1 MDNEP
6 SFIGGS
12 NTSFFNYMFSLADGE
27 KIELINTLQ
36 YVILAIIPILLIIK
50 VINNYIPPFDNKKST
65 VEVAVELIVQLGV
78 LFTVFFFIH
87 KLILFIPTYT
97 KTQYPTIQFL
107 PIVLPLMFVLF
118 NLDKNFGE
126 KAHLLIDRI
135 LMMVGMKKENFEG
148 ADLEEEESK
157 QQHVNK
163 NVMGQTCGTQMLPPQ
178 MSNPNSVMVEAPAR
192 KTDRETPQMP
202 QQYGIAEPMA
212 ANEMGGYSM
221 F

>member
-1 MDNEP
+1 MLN
-6 SFIGGS
+6 
-12 NTSFFNYMFSLADGE
+12 MF
-27 KIELINTLQ
+27 Q
-36 YVILAIIPILLIIK
+36 YLILAIIPILLVNKLIST
-50 VINNYIPPFDNKKST
+50 YIPPVDRSKST
-65 VEVAVELIVQLGV
+65 IEVTTELLIQLV
-78 LFTVFFFIH
+78 LLFSFIFFIH

-97 KTQYPTIQFL
+97 NTQYPTIQFL

-126 KAHLLIDRI
+126 KAHLLMDRI

-157 QQHVNK
+157 QQIVNK
-163 NVMGQTCGTQMLPPQ
+163 NVIGQTCGTQMLPPQ
-178 MSNPNSVMVEAPAR
+178 ISNPNSVMVEAPSR
-192 KTDRETPQMP
+192 KTDRETPQMQ